1 MKDKCKKCAFK
12 YGALACCTTVSNKWV
27 YSCKEGMARYK
38 KKEKAKY
45 SVLIDIDTSDAFYK
59 EFTDEKEADKIF
71 NRFLDILTSDEDDTE
86 IEREEE
92 DGDIWTHTVRLY
104 LFENDENVVN
114 YDFEISDYICS
125 ERGYYEELL

>member
-1 MKDKCKKCAFK
+1 MM
-12 YGALACCTTVSNKWV
+12 
-27 YSCKEGMARYK
+27 E
-38 KKEKAKY
+38 KEKAKY
-45 SVLIDIDTSDAFYK
+45 SVLVDIDTSDAFYK

-71 NRFLDILTSDEDDTE
+71 NKFLDILTSDEDDTE

-104 LFENDENVVN
+104 LFENDENVVD